1 MDMATQEIKRTTS
14 LSLELRL
21 WNSLTETAKIQNC
34 SVDQLV
40 EDIVKQALWRAWA
53 KSVSTSSDAIGSP
66 ALEGEPCCLREED
79 FEEAVLASKRA
90 YERGEVAFR
99 ANSIEDVIAR
109 FGDV

>member
-66 ALEGEPCCLREED
+66 EPCCLREED